1 MICCATRCWQWGYL
15 NHIKPSFI
23 YIYIHVY
30 CVSWKSI
37 NKCLDASW
45 GCVCPHSGCTLLC
58 VRLATAGMMSVCSS
72 KHLCAYAPRA
82 YPMYNTRSVCICMC
96 MFPFSWVQKIHC
108 LDLFFAQ
115 GLLGCTIFSVKAGGV
130 ARPSSITTEGESQ
143 IGGDWLLWTYMYM
156 HTGCTCTLNCLQWY
170 DCIRRF
176 RTCRLRLHRTGIL
189 CCRGWNRC
197 TYTCLERVRHL

>member
-1 MICCATRCWQWGYL
+1 MICCANRCWQWGYL

-115 GLLGCTIFSVKAGGV
+115 GLLGCTIFSVKGRGCCQTILNHYRGWIPNRGWLIAMNIYVHAYRVHVYLELLAV
-130 ARPSSITTEGESQ
+130 AR
-143 IGGDWLLWTYMYM
+143 
-156 HTGCTCTLNCLQWY
+156 
-170 DCIRRF
+170 
-176 RTCRLRLHRTGIL
+176 LHQKI
-189 CCRGWNRC
+189 
-197 TYTCLERVRHL
+197 